1 MKYFKRDKKI
11 CSKKNEITREEAYLI
26 LSTNWDDSM
35 DLLNNIFTHETA
47 FRLRTPCSIIWT
59 QDEDGKIPMPGF
71 YGIILTV

>member
-11 CSKKNEITREEAYLI
+11 YSKKIEITREEAYSI
-26 LSTNWDDSM
+26 LSANWDDSM